1 MYFILGEKKKQFGRD
16 TNIKFDL
23 LNWTLTVQV
32 LDKVNVQLYV
42 LAAEKKIQ
50 ITYIKKK
57 KKKKILYHFS
67 D

>member
-42 LAAEKKIQ
+42 LAAEKKNTNNI
-50 ITYIKKK
+50 Y
-57 KKKKILYHFS
+57 
-67 D
+67 